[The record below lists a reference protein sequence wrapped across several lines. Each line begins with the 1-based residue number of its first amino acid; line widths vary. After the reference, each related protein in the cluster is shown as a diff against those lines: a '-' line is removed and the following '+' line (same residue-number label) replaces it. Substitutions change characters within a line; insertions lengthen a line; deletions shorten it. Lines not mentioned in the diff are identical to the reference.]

1 LFLRSNGTL
10 ACWDDFGSLLTLQ
23 PFDPSLDYAADVY
36 LGPVFGAIRDRLRRG
51 QMPFPEHC
59 SRCYCLRHDAAFD
72 ERYVDQRIIETFQ
85 IEPSMG
91 CQLDCPGCIPIRAR
105 RQRVAST
112 PHGHLTLASHV
123 VDKIVTDLHRA
134 GVAIHKFDFQG
145 HGEPLLN
152 ARTWEMARRVAD
164 LYPGA
169 VVSICTNANFEFR
182 PHMIRSG
189 VNEILFAIDG
199 LDAPSYEPYRVNGDF
214 DVAYKFMKDFS
225 CAAARDN
232 PSINRVWKYVVF
244 AHNDR
249 PDQLLR
255 AQELALEAKV
265 TELRFVLTQL
275 GPLSSDVM
283 HESHVPRLDPSL
295 NVTFEN
301 YRVASSQVT
310 AALDELRSAIATESA
325 DRTTHLAQF
334 IVNML
339 HRLFRTASSIPSEYA
354 GVIDRFLELRPE
366 LPPDLGRDCQERL
379 DELLRG
385 VLARRPTVEQLRLRQ
400 EQLETALKSVVAN
413 NNRLAQRLTILSAP
427 RSSGTGSVPPSRAL
441 FCLDRPRL
449 ADRGGPI
456 EVSDRLTVGGWLIP
470 ASGNV
475 VVSLDI
481 CTRDELVARATLNQ
495 MRPDVER
502 AHPGRPRARWSG
514 FSAEVPLARWAGT
527 TVELYLVASY
537 CERKEVVSGFS
548 VRVRGELA

>member
-1 LFLRSNGTL
+1 
-10 ACWDDFGSLLTLQ
+10 
-23 PFDPSLDYAADVY
+23 
-36 LGPVFGAIRDRLRRG
+36 
-51 QMPFPEHC
+51 
-59 SRCYCLRHDAAFD
+59 
-72 ERYVDQRIIETFQ
+72 VDQRVIETFQ

-164 LYPGA
+164 LYPEA

-182 PHMIRSG
+182 PQMIRSG
-189 VNEILFAIDG
+189 VNEICFAIDG

-225 CAAARDN
+225 CAAARDK

-301 YRVASSQVT
+301 YRVASSQLT
-310 AALDELRSAIATESA
+310 AAVNELRSAIATESA
-325 DRTTHLAQF
+325 DRTTHSAQF

-339 HRLFRTASSIPSEYA
+339 YRLFRTASSIPSEYA
-354 GVIDRFLELRPE
+354 DVIDRFLELRHE
-366 LPPDLGRDCQERL
+366 LPPDLGRDSQERL
-379 DELLRG
+379 DELLSG
-385 VLARRPTVEQLRLRQ
+385 VLTRRPTVEQLRLRQ

-427 RSSGTGSVPPSRAL
+427 PSSGTGSVLPSRALFCLDRPRPRAL

-449 ADRGGPI
+449 ADRDGPI
-456 EVSDRLTVGGWLIP
+456 EVSNRLTVGGWLIP

-502 AHPGRPRARWSG
+502 AHPDRPRARWSG
-514 FSAEVPLARWAGT
+514 FSAEVPLAGWAGT
-527 TVELYLVASY
+527 TVELYLIASY
-537 CERKEVVSGFS
+537 CDRKEVVSRFS
-548 VRVRGELA
+548 VRVPGEQA